1 MITPSQTNRPQILGR
16 QLQEHFLEMLP
27 QIRSQACRAFR
38 RLQREQREE
47 MVQEVVA
54 NAFCRFVSLV
64 HQGKANRA
72 FGTPLANFAIRQAIA
87 GRRVGSKS
95 RSLDVS
101 SPLAR
106 AARGFLVERL
116 DGVQGEWRA
125 ALVED
130 RRASPADTAAA
141 RIDVAAWF
149 RALSESQRRI
159 ASALAMGE
167 TTSEVARLF
176 GLSAARVSQIRCLL
190 HASWQTFQGGE
201 ERRRSAS

>member
-1 MITPSQTNRPQILGR
+1 MIAPVQTKRPQILGR
-16 QLQEHFLEMLP
+16 QPQEQFLEMLP

-38 RLQREQREE
+38 RLQREQRDE

-54 NAFCRFVSLV
+54 NAFCRFMGLV
-64 HQGKANRA
+64 HQGKASRA

-87 GRRVGSKS
+87 GRRVGSRS

-101 SPLAR
+101 SPLVC
-106 AARGFLVERL
+106 AARGILVERL
-116 DGVQGEWRA
+116 DDEQSEWRA
-125 ALVED
+125 ALIED

-141 RIDVAAWF
+141 RIDVTAWF
-149 RALSESQRRI
+149 RALSESHRRI

-190 HASWQTFQGGE
+190 YASWQTFQGGVE
-201 ERRRSAS
+201 WRRSAR